1 MEKIKTQPEK
11 WEPHSL
17 VGFFYGTYITKIN
30 NKNHLQEWVTWT
42 CTHSYTLKLEWRNVT
57 KITMLAKRK
66 REREKIEEK

>member
-30 NKNHLQEWVTWT
+30 NKNHSQEWAIWT